1 MNKSGYVEKKW
12 HACNP
17 LSIAENSQE
26 FQHDCIY
33 RRDTTK
39 IQRLANIAEDMGCA
53 VDSIDYTDTMGPD
66 LRVERL
72 LEVLAGEEGEFVLV
86 GSSMGGY
93 VSLVASESVDAK
105 AVFLMAPAL
114 YMPGYERRAYHSR
127 CSHIEIVHGWS
138 DDVIPPEN
146 SVRYA
151 KEADCALHLI
161 DGDHAL
167 NGSLE
172 VVAGLFEGFLVQAL
186 DQ

>member
-1 MNKSGYVEKKW
+1 
-12 HACNP
+12 
-17 LSIAENSQE
+17 
-26 FQHDCIY
+26 
-33 RRDTTK
+33 
-39 IQRLANIAEDMGCA
+39 MGCA
-53 VDSIDYTDTMGPD
+53 VESVDYTDTVDPD

-72 LEVLAGEEGEFVLV
+72 LEVLAEEEDEFVLV

-93 VSLVASESVDAK
+93 VSLVASEEVDAK

-114 YMPGYERRAYHSR
+114 YMPGYERRKYRSR
-127 CSHIEIVHGWS
+127 CSHIEIVHGRS

-161 DGDHAL
+161 SGDHAL

-172 VVAGLFEGFLVQAL
+172 VVAELFEGFLSRAKANKNL
-186 DQ
+186 G